1 MLKNNELDLDKVYD
15 AYWQTKFAIC
25 KKSFENA
32 NIPFHIV
39 SNEQD
44 IKEYIKNFIYDRS
57 QIKDISFSDGVTL
70 YQLGLFEWI
79 NKEFP
84 PKKGFTIHQP
94 LKRSNTGQYAA
105 FGDQPPGIMNIP
117 YEQWEKL
124 DNNFYEGLRKSL
136 LVDLMIIS
144 ANAITMQGEIV
155 SIDGI
160 GNRVSGM
167 IFGPRY
173 VICIVGRNKIVQ
185 NLQDA
190 IARIQDYVSP
200 LTYLRH
206 NIKHWADLK
215 DLPCVEKGIWCS
227 MLET

>member
-1 MLKNNELDLDKVYD
+1 
-15 AYWQTKFAIC
+15 
-25 KKSFENA
+25 
-32 NIPFHIV
+32 
-39 SNEQD
+39 
-44 IKEYIKNFIYDRS
+44 
-57 QIKDISFSDGVTL
+57 
-70 YQLGLFEWI
+70 
-79 NKEFP
+79 
-84 PKKGFTIHQP
+84 
-94 LKRSNTGQYAA
+94 
-105 FGDQPPGIMNIP
+105 MNIP
-117 YEQWEKL
+117 YEQWKKL
-124 DNNFYEGLRKSL
+124 DNNFYESLRKSL

-185 NLQDA
+185 NLQAA

-206 NIKHWADLK
+206 NIKHGADLK
-215 DLPCVEKGIWCS
+215 DLPCVEKGICAQCRKPDS
-227 MLET
+227 SCRNIAIIRGQIKKV